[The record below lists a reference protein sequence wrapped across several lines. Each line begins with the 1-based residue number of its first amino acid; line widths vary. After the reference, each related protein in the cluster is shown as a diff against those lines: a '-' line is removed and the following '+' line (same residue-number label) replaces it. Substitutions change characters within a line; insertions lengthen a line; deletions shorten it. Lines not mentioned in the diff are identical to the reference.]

1 MGPSPS
7 WAGIAADDRFHAVP
21 IAAADNPVLSRIVE
35 QLHPQIHRI
44 LYRTFSTLLGGRN
57 TIEHHDQLVDVCAGG
72 DALAAA
78 ELSAQHWSELGGHI
92 KQLFDTNQFTEDAL
106 A

>member
-1 MGPSPS
+1 M
-7 WAGIAADDRFHAVP
+7 RLAV
-21 IAAADNPVLSRIVE
+21 RK
-35 QLHPQIHRI
+35 
-44 LYRTFSTLLGGRN
+44 FSTLLGGRN

-72 DALAAA
+72 DALAAG

-92 KQLFDTNQFTEDAL
+92 KELFDTNQFTEEAL